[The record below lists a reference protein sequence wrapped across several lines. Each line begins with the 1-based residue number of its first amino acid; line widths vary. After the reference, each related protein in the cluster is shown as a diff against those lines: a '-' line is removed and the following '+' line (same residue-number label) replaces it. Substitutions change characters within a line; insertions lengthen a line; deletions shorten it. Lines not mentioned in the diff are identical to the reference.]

1 MAMIVEDI
9 NQSRIAM
16 YLKCPRQFYYRYCE
30 GIISP
35 PGAALTLGSSFHRAI
50 AVNYGQKVGSYE
62 DLPVSDVL
70 DAYDTTFNELSH
82 DTVWNG
88 DNAGKVKDAGYRV
101 LGHYQEEVAP
111 ETYPL
116 DVEQS
121 FRFFVNW
128 IDNDEEKSVEFKGIL
143 DLEDVKGNLVE
154 IKTTGQ
160 TPRQPSGD
168 HVIQLIGYAIGK
180 EAISKRK
187 PSAWLDYLVT
197 LKTPK
202 ILSFPIDIDEGKKKF
217 FLGNIPR
224 VVKAMESENYYP
236 ARGNRW
242 CSKSACF
249 YWDMCV
255 KEFGG

>member
-1 MAMIVEDI
+1 MRIEHVSASQIATFTRCQAAWLFSYIHGIKGKPTGAMTRGTAVHK
-9 NQSRIAM
+9 SIA
-16 YLKCPRQFYYRYCE
+16 RNYC
-30 GIISP
+30 
-35 PGAALTLGSSFHRAI
+35 F
-50 AVNYGQKVGSYE
+50 KVQTRV
-62 DLPVSDVL
+62 DMPVSDVL

-128 IDNDEEKSVEFKGIL
+128 MDGDEEKSVEFKGVL

-160 TPRQPSGD
+160 TPRAPGGD
-168 HVIQLIGYAIGK
+168 HVIQLIGYSIGK
-180 EAISKRK
+180 EAISKKK

-202 ILSFPIDIDEGKKKF
+202 VLSFPIDVDDSKKKF
-217 FLGNIPR
+217 FLGNVPR

-236 ARGNRW
+236 ARGNVW
-242 CSKSACF
+242 CSKAACY
-249 YWDMCV
+249 YWDMCL